1 MQHDRSADWIA
12 QRRLLGQSV
21 SDMPAELKP
30 SSEEDGYA
38 VQAAVLERLS
48 AAGWGPSAGFKVGI
62 TTPQMQAAL
71 GLHAPVGGELLARGC
86 SAPGATIPFGAYTR
100 LGIECE
106 MAFVLQRPLG
116 GPGMTVDARAAAD
129 AVASLHV
136 AIELVDDRYGGA
148 YSAFGIPAIVADNAF
163 HAGFVLGDAV
173 PDWRAL
179 DLAVL
184 RGVTRADGVVKHTG
198 AGADVLGHPLNSL
211 AWMANCR
218 GRLGK
223 RIDAGAVVLTGSL
236 PVVYWASPG
245 ERVEI
250 EIEQLGALALELQ

>member
-1 MQHDRSADWIA
+1 
-12 QRRLLGQSV
+12 
-21 SDMPAELKP
+21 MPAELKP
-30 SSEEDGYA
+30 ASEDDGYC
-38 VQAAVLERLS
+38 VQAALIEQLS
-48 AAGWGPSAGFKVGI
+48 AAGWGPSVGFKVGI
-62 TTPQMQAAL
+62 TTPQMQAAF
-71 GLHAPVGGELLARGC
+71 GLHAPVGGELLAHGRV
-86 SAPGATIPFGAYTR
+86 APGATIPYGAYTR

-106 MAFVLQRPLG
+106 MAFVLQRALG
-116 GPGMTVDARAAAD
+116 GPGITVDVLAAAD

-136 AIELVDDRYGGA
+136 AIELVDDRYDGA
-148 YSAFGIPAIVADNAF
+148 YSAFGIPAIIADNAF
-163 HAGFVLGDAV
+163 HSGFVLGDAV

-179 DLAVL
+179 DLAAL
-184 RGVTRADGVVKHTG
+184 RGVTRAGGAVKHTG
-198 AGADVLGHPLNSL
+198 VGADVLGHPLNSL

-250 EIEQLGALALELQ
+250 EIEQVGALALEVS

>member
-1 MQHDRSADWIA
+1 METDASDWIA
-12 QRRLLGQSV
+12 QRRLSGLSV
-21 SDMPAELKP
+21 ADMPAELKP
-30 SSEEDGYA
+30 ASEDDGYR
-38 VQAAVLERLS
+38 VQAAVIERLS
-48 AAGWGPSAGFKVGI
+48 AAGWGPSVGFKVGI
-62 TTPQMQAAL
+62 TTPQMQAEL
-71 GLHAPVGGELLARGC
+71 GLHAPVGGTLLAHGRV
-86 SAPGATIPFGAYTR
+86 APGATIPYAAYTR

-116 GPGMTVDARAAAD
+116 GPGITVDVLAAAD

-163 HAGFVLGDAV
+163 HSGFVLGDAV
-173 PDWRAL
+173 RDWKAL
-179 DLAVL
+179 DLAAL
-184 RGVTRADGVVKHTG
+184 RGVTRADGVVKHAG
-198 AGADVLGHPLNSL
+198 VGADVLGHPLNSL

-245 ERVEI
+245 ERIEI
-250 EIEQLGALALELQ
+250 EIEQLGALALELS